1 MASQHSLNQLDNMDP
16 TTFAQASKEVYW
28 RLAMANELDVLAQNN
43 SWSLVPASEAQNMVG
58 CKWVFKTKRKSDG
71 TIERYKARLVAKGYT
86 QEEDLNFTDTF
97 SPVIKSTIIH
107 LILSLAV
114 TNNWQIRQ
122 LDVNNVFM
130 HGDLQEV
137 IYMTQPTGF
146 VDSQ

>member
-1 MASQHSLNQLDNMDP
+1 
-16 TTFAQASKEVYW
+16 
-28 RLAMANELDVLAQNN
+28 
-43 SWSLVPASEAQNMVG
+43 
-58 CKWVFKTKRKSDG
+58 
-71 TIERYKARLVAKGYT
+71 VAKGYT

-97 SPVIKSTIIH
+97 SPVIKPTIIH

-146 VDSQ
+146 VDSQQPTHVCKFHKALYGFRQSPRAWYQKLSETLL